1 MNKQINNKDGQLKAL
16 LIAKQQNKIALN
28 YNLKLKKY
36 PHIDIDINK
45 WMNKTKSGEETK
57 SFLKKNST
65 PYIWTLHLQ
74 EHNFILCYT

>member
-36 PHIDIDINK
+36 PHIDIYINK
-45 WMNKTKSGEETK
+45 
-57 SFLKKNST
+57 
-65 PYIWTLHLQ
+65 
-74 EHNFILCYT
+74 